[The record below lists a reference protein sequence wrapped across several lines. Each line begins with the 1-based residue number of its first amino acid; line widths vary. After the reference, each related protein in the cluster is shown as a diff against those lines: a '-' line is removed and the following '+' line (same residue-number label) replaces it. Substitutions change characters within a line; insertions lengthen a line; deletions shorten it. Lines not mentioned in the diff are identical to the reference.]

1 MQRSRTAFYIF
12 IFLLIVS
19 IPFLLEIS
27 KPKANSNEI
36 VFWQYWSGAEKEPI
50 EKLVE
55 KFNSE
60 DHGFQVKML
69 TVSMARKKILMS
81 IAGGVPP
88 DLMHLDGDMVT
99 DFALRGALLPL
110 NTQVLS
116 HSDTQIQF
124 IPIYIQMLNIN
135 NHQYA
140 MPLMPSCEAMHI
152 NKGLLNKY
160 GLKTP
165 QTLEDIVRTFDVI
178 NGHSDAIG
186 WLPSWPP
193 WSGKFIVSMF
203 GGNWNIANSPEN
215 IAAWTWVQENF
226 ARKIPKDKLA
236 AYTEGFHSYQS
247 PDNPFYAGHIAIE
260 NSGVWEYN
268 LAGIFAPKMKVEVI
282 AFPVSASL
290 RSATTDKP
298 KPGETERSVVKT
310 GATQVAVD
318 ALAIPRGAKHPEQAL
333 EFMLWLLKQENLEYL
348 ALAQKK
354 FTPLKTH
361 SDEFFAKHANPY
373 IRVFIDLANSPN
385 ASYFPQ
391 VSYAN
396 RYKREIK
403 EAYLRVLRLEQSPR
417 EALDELEKQM
427 NSANN

>member
-1 MQRSRTAFYIF
+1 MQRANTTFYIF
-12 IFLLIVS
+12 IFLLIIS
-19 IPFLLEIS
+19 IPFIVEIQ
-27 KPKANSNEI
+27 KPQANENEI
-36 VFWQYWSGAEKEPI
+36 IFWQYWTGAEKEPI
-50 EKLVE
+50 ENLVK

-60 DHGFQVKML
+60 NHKFKVKML

-99 DFALRGALLPL
+99 DFALRGALINL
-110 NTQVLS
+110 NKWQ
-116 HSDTQIQF
+116 DDDRF
-124 IPIYIQMLNIN
+124 IPIYIKMLNIN
-135 NHQYA
+135 GHQYA
-140 MPLMPSCEAMHI
+140 LPLMPTCEAMHV
-152 NKGLLNKY
+152 NKDLLDKY
-160 GLKTP
+160 GLKIP
-165 QTLEDIVRTFDVI
+165 KTLEDIVKTFDTI
-178 NGHSDAIG
+178 NDHSDTIG

-193 WSGKFIVSMF
+193 WSGKFIVSAF
-203 GGNWNIANSPEN
+203 GGDWNVANSPEN

-268 LAGIFAPKMKVEVI
+268 LAGIFAPKMKVMVAPFPKSVI
-282 AFPVSASL
+282 ARSAVSATS
-290 RSATTDKP
+290 RSSN
-298 KPGETERSVVKT
+298 GY
-310 GATQVAVD
+310 ATQVTVD

-333 EFMLWLLKQENLEYL
+333 EFMQWLLKQENLEYL

-354 FTPLKTH
+354 FTPLKNH
-361 SDEFFAKHANPY
+361 SAEFFTKHTNPY
-373 IRVFIDLANSPN
+373 IKVFIDLANSPN

-391 VSYAN
+391 VAYAN

-403 EAYLRVLRLEQSPR
+403 EAYLRVLRLEQSPK
-417 EALDELEKQM
+417 EALDELQEKFSKI
-427 NSANN
+427 N